1 MGFEVVNN
9 VMVMKLD
16 IVATVAVAVLLLMFG
31 AWIRR
36 VFPVIARFCI
46 PSAVIGGFTFSILAW
61 VLKEANMLTFKM
73 DTTLQMP
80 FMIAFFTTVGLGGSF
95 GLIKKGG
102 KSLIVYLVGCWVLA
116 VMQNVVGAGTAML
129 TGIHPVL
136 GVMAGAVSLEG
147 GMGAASAFGPTAEQ
161 LGVQGAFVVAVA
173 AATYGLITGG
183 LVGGPLAKWLIEHY
197 NLPIKTS
204 EEKFDD
210 LDELNA
216 NTAKPETVTSDSL
229 MNMLAI
235 ILVAM
240 VLGAMGSNKIKDL
253 TGFVLPGYVG
263 AMFVAVLIRNFN
275 DIKPTFKLNEKTI
288 DLIADVSLGIF
299 LTMAMMSL
307 KIWEL
312 ANLAGPLLIILAVQ
326 TIFMFIYCIYFLF
339 PLLGKDYDAAIMC
352 AGMIGHGLGATPN
365 AIANMGA
372 VTERYGVVS
381 RKAYLIVPLCGAVLI
396 DFVGIPNIVWFINY
410 FTK

>member
-1 MGFEVVNN
+1 
-9 VMVMKLD
+9 
-16 IVATVAVAVLLLMFG
+16 
-31 AWIRR
+31 
-36 VFPVIARFCI
+36 
-46 PSAVIGGFTFSILAW
+46 VIGGFTFSILAW
-61 VLKEANMLTFKM
+61 MLKEANMLTFKM

-102 KSLIVYLVGCWVLA
+102 RSLIVYLVGCWTLA
-116 VMQNVVGAGTAML
+116 IMQNVVGAGTAML

-173 AATYGLITGG
+173 SATYGLISGG
-183 LVGGPLAKWLIEHY
+183 LVGGPLAKWLIERY
-197 NLPIKTS
+197 NLPIETS
-204 EEKFDD
+204 QENFDE
-210 LDELNA
+210 LDEAAAAAEKNA
-216 NTAKPETVTSDSL
+216 GITSDSV
-229 MNMLAI
+229 MSMLAV

-240 VLGAMGSNKIKDL
+240 VLGAMGSAKIKEI

-263 AMFVAVLIRNFN
+263 AMFVAVIIRNFN
-275 DIKPTFKLNEKTI
+275 DVKPMFRMNEKAI

-307 KIWEL
+307 KIWEIS
-312 ANLAGPLLIILAVQ
+312 NLAGPLLIILAVQ
-326 TIFMFIYCIYFLF
+326 TIFMFIFCIYFLF
-339 PLLGKDYDAAIMC
+339 PLLGRNYDAAIMC

-381 RKAYLIVPLCGAVLI
+381 RKALLIVPLCGAVLI
-396 DFVGIPNIVWFINY
+396 DMVAIPNIVWFINY
-410 FTK
+410 FAK

>member
-1 MGFEVVNN
+1 
-9 VMVMKLD
+9 MVMKLD
-16 IVATVAVAVLLLMFG
+16 IVATVAIAVLLLMFG

-61 VLKEANMLTFKM
+61 MLKETNMLTFKM

-102 KSLIVYLVGCWVLA
+102 RSLIVYLVGCWVLA
-116 VMQNVVGAGTAML
+116 IMQNVVGAGTAIL

-173 AATYGLITGG
+173 AATYGLISGG
-183 LVGGPLAKWLIEHY
+183 LIGGPLAKWLIERY
-197 NLPIKTS
+197 NLPIETS
-204 EEKFDD
+204 QERFDA
-210 LDELNA
+210 LDEATASEKNA
-216 NTAKPETVTSDSL
+216 TVTSDNVMS
-229 MNMLAI
+229 MLAV

-240 VLGAMGSNKIKDL
+240 VLGAMGAAKIKDI

-275 DIKPTFKLNEKTI
+275 DVRPAFKMNEKTI

-307 KIWEL
+307 KIWEIS
-312 ANLAGPLLIILAVQ
+312 NLAGPLLIILAVQ
-326 TIFMFIYCIYFLF
+326 TIFMFIFCIYFLF
-339 PLLGKDYDAAIMC
+339 PLLGRNYDAAIMC
-352 AGMIGHGLGATPN
+352 AGMMGHGLGATPN

-381 RKAYLIVPLCGAVLI
+381 RKALLIVPLCGAVLI
-396 DFVGIPNIVWFINY
+396 DIVAIPNIVWFINY

>member
-1 MGFEVVNN
+1 MSFEVVNQ

-16 IVATVAVAVLLLMFG
+16 IIGTVAVAVLLLMFG
-31 AWIRR
+31 VWIRR
-36 VFPVIARFCI
+36 VFPVLARFCI
-46 PSAVIGGFTFSILAW
+46 PSAVIGGFSFSLLAW
-61 VLKEANMLTFKM
+61 ALKEANLLTFKM

-116 VMQNVVGAGTAML
+116 VMQNVIGAGTAML

-173 AATYGLITGG
+173 SATYGLISGG
-183 LVGGPLAKWLIEHY
+183 LVGGPLAKWLIERY
-197 NLPIKTS
+197 NLPIETS
-204 EEKFDD
+204 QEEF
-210 LDELNA
+210 DELKEV
-216 NTAKPETVTSDSL
+216 TKDKQEGITSDVVLS
-229 MNMLAI
+229 MLAI

-240 VLGAMGSNKIKDL
+240 VLGAVGSNKIKEM

-263 AMFVAVLIRNFN
+263 AMFVAVIIRNFN
-275 DIKPTFKLNEKTI
+275 DIKPMFTLNEKSI

-312 ANLAGPLLIILAVQ
+312 ASLAGPLVIILAVQ

-339 PLLGKDYDAAIMC
+339 PLLGRNYDAAIMC

-372 VTERYGVVS
+372 VHERYGVVS
-381 RKAYLIVPLCGAVLI
+381 RKALLIVPLCGAVLI

-410 FTK
+410 FAK

>member
-1 MGFEVVNN
+1 MNFEVVNQ
-9 VMVMKLD
+9 VLVMKLD
-16 IVATVAVAVLLLMFG
+16 LVATVAVAVLLLMFG
-31 AWIRR
+31 SWLRR
-36 VFPVIARFCI
+36 VFPVLARFCI
-46 PSAVIGGFTFSILAW
+46 PAAVIGGFTFSMLAW
-61 VLKEANMLTFKM
+61 VLKETSIVTFKM
-73 DTTLQMP
+73 DTVLQMP

-102 KSLIVYLVGCWVLA
+102 KSLFVYLVGCWVLA
-116 VMQNVVGAGTAML
+116 VMQNVVGAGMAML
-129 TGIHPVL
+129 SGIHPVL

-197 NLPIKTS
+197 NLAIETS
-204 EEKFDD
+204 KEEFNALHQVSPENEHDD
-210 LDELNA
+210 VVSSNNVLSSMA
-216 NTAKPETVTSDSL
+216 V
-229 MNMLAI
+229 

-240 VLGAMGSNKIKDL
+240 VLGAMFSAKIKDL

-275 DIKPTFKLNEKTI
+275 DVKPVFTMNEKAI

-312 ANLAGPLLIILAVQ
+312 SSLAGPLVLILVVQ

-339 PLLGKDYDAAIMC
+339 PLLGRDYDAAIMC

-365 AIANMGA
+365 AIANMNA

-381 RKAYLIVPLCGAVLI
+381 RKAFLIVPLCGAVLI

>member
-1 MGFEVVNN
+1 MSFELVNQ

-16 IVATVAVAVLLLMFG
+16 LVATVAVAVLLLMFG
-31 AWIRR
+31 SWVRR
-36 VFPVIARFCI
+36 VFPVFARFCI
-46 PSAVIGGFTFSILAW
+46 PSAVIGGFTFSMMAW
-61 VLKEANMLTFKM
+61 LLKETNILTFKM
-73 DTTLQMP
+73 DTVLQMP

-102 KSLIVYLVGCWVLA
+102 KSLIIYLVGCWVLA

-204 EEKFDD
+204 QEEFGALNEAIEEK
-210 LDELNA
+210 EQGI
-216 NTAKPETVTSDSL
+216 TSNNVLAS
-229 MNMLAI
+229 MAI

-240 VLGAMGSNKIKDL
+240 VFGALGSAKIKEL

-263 AMFVAVLIRNFN
+263 AMFVAVIIRNLN
-275 DIKPTFKLNEKTI
+275 DLRPTVKMNEKAI

-312 ANLAGPLLIILAVQ
+312 SSLAGPLVLILVVQ
-326 TIFMFIYCIYFLF
+326 TVFMFIYCIYFLF
-339 PLLGKDYDAAIMC
+339 PLLGRDYDAAIMC

-365 AIANMGA
+365 AIANMNA

-381 RKAYLIVPLCGAVLI
+381 RKAFLIVPLCGAVLI